1 MNETPNSA
9 ICKLFVNCNLESTFR
24 TVVWQTD
31 SQIIWIFVDKTTPA
45 NHEWWFFFSLQN
57 IYFIYMTSKFQT
69 GHADFYRISFH
80 LFFPSLL
87 PMKSWWQLII
97 KFYKNIF
104 CNFNLIPL
112 TMIRVYKFK
121 ILISNVNILLVCYF
135 FFFLGNTYRYHFRRN
150 INVNNK
156 HQVDQTCALTS
167 QLFDSFFLTRSKS

>member
-45 NHEWWFFFSLQN
+45 NHEWWFFFFFAKYIFYLYDKQISNRPCRFLPDFFSPLFSLSSSDE
-57 IYFIYMTSKFQT
+57 ILMTTQ
-69 GHADFYRISFH
+69 
-80 LFFPSLL
+80 
-87 PMKSWWQLII
+87 
-97 KFYKNIF
+97 FYKNNF

-135 FFFLGNTYRYHFRRN
+135 CYFWKY
-150 INVNNK
+150 I
-156 HQVDQTCALTS
+156 QVQVSLST
-167 QLFDSFFLTRSKS
+167 KY